1 MARSNASPKARGK
14 DWIRLAVFNLTT
26 CIGRFH
32 TRLQNGRFFL
42 KISKD
47 IGKTWGKSL
56 TRAKRAILTR
66 ERKTPS
72 VPGLTLRFQPRSRPF
87 VWLLEQT
94 LRTVLQSTFTLQTG
108 FLSETGRKMIRI
120 NKLQGSLQA
129 SLINNTGW
137 MLQRIKFY
145 PKVVRV
151 TKDYKILKTKEYGM
165 TQCY

>member
-1 MARSNASPKARGK
+1 MRVQKHAERTEYDLQCSIWQPA
-14 DWIRLAVFNLTT
+14 LAAF
-26 CIGRFH
+26 
-32 TRLQNGRFFL
+32 TRDCKTVGFFL